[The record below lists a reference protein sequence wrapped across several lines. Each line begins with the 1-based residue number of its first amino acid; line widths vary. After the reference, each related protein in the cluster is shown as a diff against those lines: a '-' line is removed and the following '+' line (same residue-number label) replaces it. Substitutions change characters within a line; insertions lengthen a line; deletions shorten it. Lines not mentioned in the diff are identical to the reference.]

1 MYIYKTT
8 NTLNGKI
15 YIGLSTR
22 KVEDST
28 DYYGSGTLFYR
39 SLKKY
44 GKENFTKEILV
55 RDIEDKK
62 QLAQLEIDH
71 IKEYNST
78 DKNIGYNLTLGGEGT
93 LGIKHTPETIEKIR
107 SYSLNQPDE
116 VIKKRA
122 LANTGKIRSE
132 ETKAQTSETMKGR
145 VYDEERCAAMRGPR
159 GKIKLKSST
168 CPHCNLTGRSG
179 NMTRYHFDNCK
190 SIK

>member
-107 SYSLNQPDE
+107 SYLLNQPDE
-116 VIKKRA
+116 LIKKRA

-145 VYDEERCAAMRGPR
+145 VYDEERCAAMRGPH